1 MSWTLTKKL
10 AQKRSRAER
19 WFWAKERVGLLLL
32 QLFPKGGATDTVF
45 VTLSVLHNGRDS
57 NCVVLWSLRNAGRT
71 LPQYPVVLAA
81 VHGSLGLPGWRLFRG
96 FTPLSPFS
104 HSSPS
109 LIGLLASVDV
119 KQQKT
124 KGRGVSSRTRFY
136 LGVCDITVS
145 HSAVVACW
153 RWFDDMDTSATAP
166 SDFISC
172 IAGQHPAE
180 PQTSRGLHRTCAR
193 PS

>member
-1 MSWTLTKKL
+1 MWERKGWEQSPGEIKRREVSWTLTKKL

-104 HSSPS
+104 HSAPS

-119 KQQKT
+119 KQQKLSHT
-124 KGRGVSSRTRFY
+124 LRTATSTFAPLLSSEKFSVTGRQRYFY
-136 LGVCDITVS
+136 PMSC
-145 HSAVVACW
+145 
-153 RWFDDMDTSATAP
+153 REPDTGT
-166 SDFISC
+166 
-172 IAGQHPAE
+172 
-180 PQTSRGLHRTCAR
+180 
-193 PS
+193 